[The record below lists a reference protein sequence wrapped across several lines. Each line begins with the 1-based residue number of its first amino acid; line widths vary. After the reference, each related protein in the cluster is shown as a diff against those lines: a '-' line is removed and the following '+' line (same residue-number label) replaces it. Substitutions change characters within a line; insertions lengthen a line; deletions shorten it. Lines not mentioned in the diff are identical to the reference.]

1 MNFKE
6 MLDLVNCQLRTARTR
21 RGYSVVSV
29 ETAGITH
36 TYANPTI
43 DFLKAQSGK
52 SMPDYV
58 RMYSLYVE
66 NQLPQRISLVAKR
79 DGEMSS
85 GKKKKRTMYRCE
97 LKKEI

>member
-6 MLDLVNCQLRTARTR
+6 MLNLVEAQLRTAHER
-21 RGYSVVSV
+21 RGYSVVLV
-29 ETAGITH
+29 ETAGRTH

-43 DFLKAQSGK
+43 DFLKAQSGR
-52 SMPDYV
+52 SMPDHV

-79 DGEMSS
+79 DGEFY
-85 GKKKKRTMYRCE
+85 TCE
-97 LKKEI
+97 LQKEI